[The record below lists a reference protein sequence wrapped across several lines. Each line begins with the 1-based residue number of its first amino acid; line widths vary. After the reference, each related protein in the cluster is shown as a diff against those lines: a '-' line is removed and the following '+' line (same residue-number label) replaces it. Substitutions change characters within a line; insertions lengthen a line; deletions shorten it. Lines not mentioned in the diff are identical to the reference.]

1 MPDNFQS
8 GGNVVSSLIYTEN
21 TYNEVADFYAQYL
34 RDMEQEPFSFYHH
47 LVVPQLLETVG
58 DIEGLMVL
66 DAGCGVGTVAIQLA
80 ERGAMV
86 TAIDVA
92 ERSIELAQEFYPHP
106 NITYLARDLSQPL
119 PAYEQAFDVVVSNL
133 VLNDVPDYQG
143 FIETVGAVLRNG
155 GRAILSI
162 NNPYSALIREKVEN
176 YFDTDSATL
185 YNMAKAGVAVYY
197 YHRTMEAY
205 MNAFRDN
212 GFLLR
217 TLRDVRVSE
226 QIAANLP
233 QRYAAIPYA
242 DRYHRFPFFMIL
254 EFVKQG

>member
-1 MPDNFQS
+1 MNPSIHTQ
-8 GGNVVSSLIYTEN
+8 N
-21 TYNEVADFYAQYL
+21 TYNQVADFYAQYL

-58 DIEGLMVL
+58 NIQGQTVL

-80 ERGAMV
+80 EMGALV

-92 ERSIELAQEFYPHP
+92 DRSIELAQEQYPHP
-106 NITYLARDLSQPL
+106 NITYRAHDLSQSL
-119 PAYEQAFDVVVSNL
+119 PEYEGMFDIVASNL

-143 FIETVGAVLRNG
+143 FIATIGRVLKSG
-155 GRAILSI
+155 GRAVLSI
-162 NNPYSALIREKVEN
+162 NNPYSAVIREKVVN
-176 YFDTDSATL
+176 YFDSGQVTL
-185 YNMAKAGVAVYY
+185 YNMAKEGVAVYY
-197 YHRTMEAY
+197 YHRTMEEY
-205 MNAFRDN
+205 MTTFRDQ

-226 QIAANLP
+226 EIATTLP

-254 EFVKQG
+254 EFMKESNE